1 MNKELA
7 VEVSGLVK
15 VYHDGDHPVPVL
27 SDVTFS
33 VARGETV
40 AILGSSGSGKSTL
53 LHAVGGLDTIDS
65 GEVRVAGTSLSGLSQ
80 KALGELRNRSLGF
93 VYQFHHLLPEFTAL
107 DNVAMPLWIR
117 REDQEAS
124 REEARRML
132 EAVGLG
138 HRLQHLPSQLSGG
151 ERQRVAIAR
160 AIVTKPV
167 CILADEPTG
176 NLDKATA
183 QGVFDIFLKLA
194 RDEGTAIVIVTH
206 DEGLAARLDLPCSI
220 HVRKSASR
228 LLYHLR
234 RIRVTGVVHAFN
246 GSDAE
251 RDAFLALGLKLGF
264 GGAATYEGSLRI
276 RRHLAEV
283 PADAFVLESDAP
295 DMPSSARRDSGDL
308 RSEPADVAQT
318 ASLAARLRG
327 VTKDELL
334 FQSIQTT
341 QAAFKR
347 LKLRQLR

>member
-53 LHAVGGLDTIDS
+53 LHAVGGL
-65 GEVRVAGTSLSGLSQ
+65 GTSLSGLSQ

-206 DEGLAARLDLPCSI
+206 DEGLAARCDRILRLDAG
-220 HVRKSASR
+220 V
-228 LLYHLR
+228 
-234 RIRVTGVVHAFN
+234 IREA
-246 GSDAE
+246 
-251 RDAFLALGLKLGF
+251 
-264 GGAATYEGSLRI
+264 
-276 RRHLAEV
+276 
-283 PADAFVLESDAP
+283 
-295 DMPSSARRDSGDL
+295 
-308 RSEPADVAQT
+308 
-318 ASLAARLRG
+318 
-327 VTKDELL
+327 
-334 FQSIQTT
+334 
-341 QAAFKR
+341 
-347 LKLRQLR
+347 

>member
-1 MNKELA
+1 M
-7 VEVSGLVK
+7 
-15 VYHDGDHPVPVL
+15 
-27 SDVTFS
+27 
-33 VARGETV
+33 
-40 AILGSSGSGKSTL
+40 
-53 LHAVGGLDTIDS
+53 
-65 GEVRVAGTSLSGLSQ
+65 AGTSLSGLSQ

-132 EAVGLG
+132 EAVGLS

-206 DEGLAARLDLPCSI
+206 DEGLAARCDRILRLDAG
-220 HVRKSASR
+220 V
-228 LLYHLR
+228 
-234 RIRVTGVVHAFN
+234 IREA
-246 GSDAE
+246 
-251 RDAFLALGLKLGF
+251 
-264 GGAATYEGSLRI
+264 
-276 RRHLAEV
+276 
-283 PADAFVLESDAP
+283 
-295 DMPSSARRDSGDL
+295 
-308 RSEPADVAQT
+308 
-318 ASLAARLRG
+318 
-327 VTKDELL
+327 
-334 FQSIQTT
+334 
-341 QAAFKR
+341 
-347 LKLRQLR
+347 

>member
-1 MNKELA
+1 MDSPPSRPLA
-7 VEVSGLVK
+7 TTRPCSWKAASLAA
-15 VYHDGDHPVPVL
+15 L
-27 SDVTFS
+27 S
-33 VARGETV
+33 
-40 AILGSSGSGKSTL
+40 SSERP
-53 LHAVGGLDTIDS
+53 AGG
-65 GEVRVAGTSLSGLSQ
+65 AGWGGGSLSGLSQ

-132 EAVGLG
+132 EAVGLS

-206 DEGLAARLDLPCSI
+206 DEGLAARCDRILRLDAG
-220 HVRKSASR
+220 V
-228 LLYHLR
+228 
-234 RIRVTGVVHAFN
+234 IREA
-246 GSDAE
+246 
-251 RDAFLALGLKLGF
+251 
-264 GGAATYEGSLRI
+264 
-276 RRHLAEV
+276 
-283 PADAFVLESDAP
+283 
-295 DMPSSARRDSGDL
+295 
-308 RSEPADVAQT
+308 
-318 ASLAARLRG
+318 
-327 VTKDELL
+327 
-334 FQSIQTT
+334 
-341 QAAFKR
+341 
-347 LKLRQLR
+347 

>member
-80 KALGELRNRSLGF
+80 KALGE
-93 VYQFHHLLPEFTAL
+93 QFHHLLPEFTAL

-206 DEGLAARLDLPCSI
+206 DEGLAARCDRILRLDAG
-220 HVRKSASR
+220 V
-228 LLYHLR
+228 
-234 RIRVTGVVHAFN
+234 IREA
-246 GSDAE
+246 
-251 RDAFLALGLKLGF
+251 
-264 GGAATYEGSLRI
+264 
-276 RRHLAEV
+276 
-283 PADAFVLESDAP
+283 
-295 DMPSSARRDSGDL
+295 
-308 RSEPADVAQT
+308 
-318 ASLAARLRG
+318 
-327 VTKDELL
+327 
-334 FQSIQTT
+334 
-341 QAAFKR
+341 
-347 LKLRQLR
+347 